1 MKAEEETRKGIE
13 KAVNFIKRG
22 GVVIFPTDTVY
33 GFIADAGNKKAV
45 ENIFRIKKRSR
56 KKPLAVFVKNIEAA
70 KQLAEINNK
79 QEKILKQYW
88 PGRFTFVLKR
98 KKINKKLYGLDK
110 SSLALRVPNYKP
122 LNDLLRKINKPLVQ
136 TSVNV
141 SGKKPLNKVKEIIT
155 QFKNSKIPIILINAG
170 DLKNP
175 KPSQIIDLTKTK
187 NRLIRR

>member
-56 KKPLAVFVKNIEAA
+56 KKPLAVFVKNIEVA

-110 SSLALRVPNYKP
+110 NSLALRVPNYKP